1 MSKQTAIQY
10 LIELIR
16 KGEKLEITPTKCGHM
31 IYAEDDIIEKV
42 LQMEK
47 EQIMEAW
54 REGLYHHYDGE
65 FLPKPKYK
73 DYEDYY
79 NKVYNQ
85 P

>member
-1 MSKQTAIQY
+1 MKKQTAVEWFFENLNSHKIQ
-10 LIELIR
+10 LTANELFEQA
-16 KGEKLEITPTKCGHM
+16 K
-31 IYAEDDIIEKV
+31 
-42 LQMEK
+42 QMEK

-65 FLPKPKYK
+65 FLPKRKYK

>member
-1 MSKQTAIQY
+1 MSKQTAVEW
-10 LIELIR
+10 LSERLIR
-16 KGEKLEITPTKCGHM
+16 MIPTINP
-31 IYAEDDIIEKV
+31 IYKKDIDTY
-42 LQMEK
+42 LQQAKEMEK

-65 FLPKPKYK
+65 FLPKRKYK